1 MQCLLIWQSS
11 WHLLCNIHCIITYKY
26 IVHKVISARV
36 QWAVL
41 VYKGSCREGGGSVLL
56 SVKVTWRSREA
67 LEGSQQCTV
76 QQCNGAQCRVQG
88 SQPHCRLASA
98 PTRGSTVQPF
108 VPHRLPLST
117 FTLVVLLH
125 IFIGWLV
132 SLLQSV
138 PPCFLALRAWV
149 WGTSRALCSSQ
160 LCCTIGERSVQSP
173 LESSTIMTH

>member
-1 MQCLLIWQSS
+1 MQYLLIWQSS
-11 WHLLCNIHCIITYKY
+11 WHLLCNIHCIITHKY

-76 QQCNGAQCRVQG
+76 QQRNSAECRAHNSAERNSATVRG

-108 VPHRLPLST
+108 VPHRLLLST
-117 FTLVVLLH
+117 FTLLVVLHLH
-125 IFIGWLV
+125 WLV
-132 SLLQSV
+132 GVSVAICASLF
-138 PPCFLALRAWV
+138 PRFAGLRLL
-149 WGTSRALCSSQ
+149 RYL
-160 LCCTIGERSVQSP
+160 L
-173 LESSTIMTH
+173 